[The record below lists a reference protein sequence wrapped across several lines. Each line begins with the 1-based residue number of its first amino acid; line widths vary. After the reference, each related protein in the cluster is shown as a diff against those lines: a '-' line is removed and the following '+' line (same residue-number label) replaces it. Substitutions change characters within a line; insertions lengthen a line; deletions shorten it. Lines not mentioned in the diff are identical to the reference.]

1 MADRTSSSIMIN
13 SGKSAVMTAI
23 ADFAAYPTW
32 AEGVKSA
39 EILSTGADDRA
50 DRVKITL
57 EAGPIK
63 DSYVLA
69 YTWDGDD
76 AVQWDLA
83 ERGKVVT
90 GMSGSYRLAIG
101 TGGAA
106 GTDVTYELTV
116 DVAMPMLGMLKRRAE
131 KMIIDAALKGLKRH
145 IER

>member
-1 MADRTSSSIMIN
+1 MADRTSSSITIN
-13 SGKSAVMTAI
+13 SGKSAVMRAI

-32 AEGVKSA
+32 AEGVKAA
-39 EILSTGADDRA
+39 EVLSTGADDRA

-69 YTWDGDD
+69 YTWHGDD

-90 GMSGSYRLAIG
+90 GMSGSYRLAAG
-101 TGGAA
+101 TRNGTAA
-106 GTDVTYELTV
+106 GTEGTYELAV
-116 DVAMPMLGMLKRRAE
+116 DVAMPMIGMLKRRAE
-131 KMIIDAALKGLKRH
+131 KMI
-145 IER
+145 

>member
-1 MADRTSSSIMIN
+1 MADRTSSSIAIN

-32 AEGVKSA
+32 ADGVKLA
-39 EILSTGADDRA
+39 EVLSTGADGRA
-50 DRVKITL
+50 DRVKVTL

-83 ERGKVVT
+83 ERGKVVA
-90 GMSGSYRLAIG
+90 GMSGSYRLDA
-101 TGGAA
+101 GAGDA
-106 GTDVTYELTV
+106 TDVAYELTV
-116 DVAMPMLGMLKRRAE
+116 DLAMPMLGMLKRRAE

-145 IER
+145 VER